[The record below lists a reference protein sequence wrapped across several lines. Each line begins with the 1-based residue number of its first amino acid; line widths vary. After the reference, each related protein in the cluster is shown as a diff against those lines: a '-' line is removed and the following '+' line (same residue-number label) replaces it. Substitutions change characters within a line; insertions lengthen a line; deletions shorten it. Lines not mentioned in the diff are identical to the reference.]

1 MHENWKVSSILQ
13 GVSYAKLL
21 EKLCNSMKIL
31 INIMYRI
38 AQPDNKFIM
47 KDYIEFERQIGI
59 CKKFYV
65 SDHNNLII

>member
-1 MHENWKVSSILQ
+1 MHKNWKVSSILQ
-13 GVSYAKLL
+13 GISYTKLL
-21 EKLCNSMKIL
+21 QKLCNSMKIL

-47 KDYIEFERQIGI
+47 KDYIEFEHQIGI